1 VVEARA
7 PGKVILSGEHAVVH
21 GTAAVAAALGLY
33 STARIR
39 HRPLSP
45 GTEEFL
51 VLELPQLNVH
61 VSWSLKMIEE
71 ILDPPSLQYPNPLVV
86 KECSDSDMTRL
97 GSFVVKQ
104 LSWGAPKGTVAAVTT
119 FLFLYTSILGL
130 QPITVRVTSDLPVGA
145 GLGSSAA
152 YCVCLAAAL
161 LDLAAT
167 FDSPTEAITT
177 PKEQGSQKLADTG
190 NWHDVDE
197 KNLELVNKWAF
208 EGERII
214 HGRPSGIDNTVSS
227 YGYVVRFKQGEL
239 MRLHSPMPLRM
250 LLTNTN
256 VGRNTK
262 ALVAGVGERAL
273 RHPAAMA
280 AIFKAIDGIAEEVV
294 SILLS
299 PSNPGLDS
307 DDEHEHKD
315 EARSWQQLPDE
326 CLPKSDIAS
335 VVRTKEEAKLEE
347 LVEMNQGLLQCI
359 GVSHVSI
366 EAICQITAAFKL
378 QSKLTGAG
386 GGGCVLTLLPKQM
399 SSTYVEVVKVD
410 LEGQGFSCFE
420 AAIGGHGVQV
430 RQELNPDGGDE

>member
-1 VVEARA
+1 
-7 PGKVILSGEHAVVH
+7 
-21 GTAAVAAALGLY
+21 
-33 STARIR
+33 
-39 HRPLSP
+39 
-45 GTEEFL
+45 
-51 VLELPQLNVH
+51 
-61 VSWSLKMIEE
+61 
-71 ILDPPSLQYPNPLVV
+71 
-86 KECSDSDMTRL
+86 
-97 GSFVVKQ
+97 
-104 LSWGAPKGTVAAVTT
+104 
-119 FLFLYTSILGL
+119 
-130 QPITVRVTSDLPVGA
+130 
-145 GLGSSAA
+145 
-152 YCVCLAAAL
+152 
-161 LDLAAT
+161 
-167 FDSPTEAITT
+167 
-177 PKEQGSQKLADTG
+177 
-190 NWHDVDE
+190 
-197 KNLELVNKWAF
+197 
-208 EGERII
+208 
-214 HGRPSGIDNTVSS
+214 
-227 YGYVVRFKQGEL
+227 VRFKQGEL

-386 GGGCVLTLLPKQM
+386 GGGCVLTLLPKRILLND
-399 SSTYVEVVKVD
+399 SHSDVWI
-410 LEGQGFSCFE
+410 LFFS
-420 AAIGGHGVQV
+420 
-430 RQELNPDGGDE
+430 